1 MPQVTEI
8 RPGTGVF
15 NDMNT
20 VQGDFCSLANCAGAI
35 VCTVANNEVWGQ
47 VVLDAGAKTL
57 TIDRSGN
64 TAVSPLARGINA
76 ASNLLYT
83 QSAML
88 LLQSHSRP
96 SVPGGD
102 VLSHRLYPR
111 VTVFRTHC
119 MVTADQQP
127 RTALTYEVHA
137 RADGKVEFVGPFQPG
152 EWLTVIVIPE
162 AGRAFDD
169 LVAAAGSTLDF
180 CDNPLDDEDWNAA
193 PAA

>member
-88 LLQSHSRP
+88 LSPEPLPTVGPGGRRPVAPTLSKSYGIPDSLYGHSRP
-96 SVPGGD
+96 AA
-102 VLSHRLYPR
+102 
-111 VTVFRTHC
+111 THC
-119 MVTADQQP
+119 GHIRSP
-127 RTALTYEVHA
+127 RP
-137 RADGKVEFVGPFQPG
+137 R
-152 EWLTVIVIPE
+152 
-162 AGRAFDD
+162 
-169 LVAAAGSTLDF
+169 
-180 CDNPLDDEDWNAA
+180 
-193 PAA
+193 